1 MTIAGTL
8 FRQATSSSK
17 QSAYP
22 VVFVIDQDMSVRE
35 SLAAMISDEGW
46 LPETFSTAEEFLSH
60 PRATAPHC
68 LVLDVD
74 LPDMSGLDVQRS
86 VAARQRNTPIIFIAG
101 TCNVPTAV
109 QAMKAGAIEFFTKP
123 LDGVDLRDSI
133 RSALDLSREA
143 IGREVQLHQ
152 LERRYETLSPRERE
166 VMALV
171 VSGRMNK
178 QVGGEL
184 GISEITVK
192 AHRGR
197 AMQKM
202 EAASL
207 AHLVVIATKL
217 GVAAAPRSRCSAG

>member
-1 MTIAGTL
+1 VYIVDTDISV
-8 FRQATSSSK
+8 ATSL
-17 QSAYP
+17 
-22 VVFVIDQDMSVRE
+22 E
-35 SLAAMISDEGW
+35 AMIGREGW
-46 LPETFSTAEEFLSH
+46 ELVTFSSAQSFLSQ
-60 PRATAPHC
+60 PKALAPNC
-68 LVLDVD
+68 LLLDVA
-74 LPDMSGLDVQRS
+74 LPDMSGLDLQRHIS
-86 VAARQRNTPIIFIAG
+86 ATRRDIPIIFVSE
-101 TCNVPTAV
+101 CNDIPMAV